1 MKLVDKESS
10 KIVKDLRELSADEL
24 QAIFGGLPVFCSA
37 NFLKTNC
44 NAKQQGQWPKSIS
57 K

>member
-10 KIVKDLRELSADEL
+10 KIVKDLRELSAGEW
-24 QAIFGGLPVFCSA
+24 QAIFGDMPIVCTTHFP
-37 NFLKTNC
+37 KTSLS
-44 NAKQQGQWPKSIS
+44 KQQGQWPKSIA